1 MNKSRHARLSLSHLL
16 GTGLVLG
23 ALAVSAASA
32 QAPAPA
38 SSGEA
43 GQVRSGGVDAQV
55 SPAAAYFTDTLV
67 VDQNGQERRFY
78 SDLLQG
84 KVVVVNTIFTTCTG
98 ICPVMGKTFARV
110 QDHLGDQLGKD
121 VRLISISVDPEN
133 DTPEKLREFA
143 AKFGG
148 RPGWYLITG
157 RKENVEFILHRLGQR
172 VDAKED
178 HKALLLV
185 GNEPTGLWKK
195 VFALANPDEIIEI
208 IDGVI
213 RDEEGTAGPR

>member
-1 MNKSRHARLSLSHLL
+1 MSKSRHARLSLGHLL

-23 ALAVSAASA
+23 ALAVSAALA
-32 QAPAPA
+32 QAPV
-38 SSGEA
+38 SSGGA
-43 GQVRSGGVDAQV
+43 GQIRSGDADAQA

-67 VDQNGQERRFY
+67 IDQNGQEKRFY

-110 QDHLGDQLGKD
+110 QDHLGDRLGKD

-143 AKFGG
+143 ARFGG

-157 RKENVEFILHRLGQR
+157 RKENVEFILHKLGQS

-195 VFALANPDEIIEI
+195 VFALANPDEIIGI

-213 RDEEGTAGPR
+213 QDEAGTAVPQ